1 MKQGYETAKTR
12 GSTLFFYLEIAQM
25 NINVPP
31 QSYKPNGK
39 ITRFH
44 SWLAKDGPFVGQNKE
59 KAQWQSTD
67 SQSTSQFV
75 MGFSLLP
82 VA

>member
-59 KAQWQSTD
+59 KHNGRAQIA
-67 SQSTSQFV
+67 SQPASLSW
-75 MGFSLLP
+75 GFPFYL
-82 VA
+82 